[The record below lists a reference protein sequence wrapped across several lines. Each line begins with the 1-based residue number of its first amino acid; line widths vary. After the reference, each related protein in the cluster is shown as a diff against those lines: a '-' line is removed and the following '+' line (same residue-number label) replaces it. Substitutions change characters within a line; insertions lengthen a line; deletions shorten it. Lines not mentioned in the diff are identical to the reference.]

1 MHLERLGSM
10 WYSESFSSCQ
20 SSPGQPSCTLKPN
33 NNSQN
38 ETSPVGAI
46 NSVRSSLAH
55 FTIGLHVR
63 KMNELKITSI
73 SGLIAAFGSG
83 LTLTIIAFL
92 EHLNEPNKGMLK
104 MVLEFPAGIAFNGLY
119 SFVFS
124 IPFLLILVFPL
135 VCLHRSLA
143 HIWNY
148 FLAPPLGIFSTFLVL
163 SALVKIPSEIVWI
176 ATAQA
181 GIAFGVAFILL
192 RRSSNQSAQVNPCNP
207 PENPRTTQTTSPSG
221 WVPGLNVHRRNEEKI
236 HFTCRDCCDPLPLR
250 AGVSLLDGKEWRSE
264 Y

>member
-1 MHLERLGSM
+1 MP
-10 WYSESFSSCQ
+10 SS
-20 SSPGQPSCTLKPN
+20 N
-33 NNSQN
+33 
-38 ETSPVGAI
+38 PVKEQMPFFENGL
-46 NSVRSSLAH
+46 SVT
-55 FTIGLHVR
+55 TIYVR

-92 EHLNEPNKGMLK
+92 EYLNEPNKGMLK

-207 PENPRTTQTTSPSG
+207 PENPRTT
-221 WVPGLNVHRRNEEKI
+221 
-236 HFTCRDCCDPLPLR
+236 
-250 AGVSLLDGKEWRSE
+250 
-264 Y
+264 